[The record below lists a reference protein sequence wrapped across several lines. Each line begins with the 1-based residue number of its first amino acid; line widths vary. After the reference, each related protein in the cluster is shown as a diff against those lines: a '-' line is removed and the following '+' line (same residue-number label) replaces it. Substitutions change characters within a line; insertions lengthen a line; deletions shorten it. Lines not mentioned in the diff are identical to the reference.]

1 MVTWMR
7 GAGINHRVI
16 GEMPFGPRLTG
27 LELHAGSVL
36 SEHFQSLGRM
46 NRSSRMV
53 SSTDRRAGVPSLKF
67 VEGSRKATAGPS
79 TALDAKN
86 ASNSAQDDSAF
97 YDMYFRLVTMERFS
111 YLCRVRRGPGGP
123 SLQPAGRP
131 ALPMVAATATLSEAR
146 IEQEIS
152 GEILRLPIRRSD

>member
-46 NRSSRMV
+46 
-53 SSTDRRAGVPSLKF
+53 TDPRAWF
-67 VEGSRKATAGPS
+67 HR
-79 TALDAKN
+79 
-86 ASNSAQDDSAF
+86 
-97 YDMYFRLVTMERFS
+97 
-111 YLCRVRRGPGGP
+111 
-123 SLQPAGRP
+123 
-131 ALPMVAATATLSEAR
+131 R
-146 IEQEIS
+146 IEELVS
-152 GEILRLPIRRSD
+152 RV